1 MSGDGKSKLPEVKS
15 RSMRAPRNQLREML
29 SEGGESVSDYRV
41 RHGASA
47 LSHLV
52 FCHESPMGETDRRE
66 RGTHVQLRLCLT
78 STDFEILVI
87 GVVNF
92 AFVN

>member
-1 MSGDGKSKLPEVKS
+1 
-15 RSMRAPRNQLREML
+15 MRAPRNQLREML

-66 RGTHVQLRLCLT
+66 RDAPTPCGGGDHGRVQLRLCLT

-87 GVVNF
+87 GLVNL

>member
-1 MSGDGKSKLPEVKS
+1 MSGDGKSKLSEVKS

-66 RGTHVQLRLCLT
+66 RGTHAVLCLT

-87 GVVNF
+87 GLVNF
-92 AFVN
+92 TFVN